1 MHSMLK
7 RKDFFFFFF
16 VGLWGRHTEC
26 PIVAG
31 KFFFLAPG
39 WRLEGSFFQEQIKL
53 ESFLLI
59 VTVVWTDACAFI
71 LRQSSEMFSRYQEK
85 NRLLLS

>member
-7 RKDFFFFFF
+7 IKGGVFCLQG
-16 VGLWGRHTEC
+16 VGGRLTEC
-26 PIVAG
+26 PIVTG

-39 WRLEGSFFQEQIKL
+39 WRLEGSFFQVQIKL

-59 VTVVWTDACAFI
+59 VRVVWTDACAFI
-71 LRQSSEMFSRYQEK
+71 LRPSSEMFSRYQEK
-85 NRLLLS
+85 N

>member
-7 RKDFFFFFF
+7 IKVFFFFFLR
-16 VGLWGRHTEC
+16 GLLGRHTEC

-59 VTVVWTDACAFI
+59 VNGCLDGCVCFHFEA
-71 LRQSSEMFSRYQEK
+71 K
-85 NRLLLS
+85 